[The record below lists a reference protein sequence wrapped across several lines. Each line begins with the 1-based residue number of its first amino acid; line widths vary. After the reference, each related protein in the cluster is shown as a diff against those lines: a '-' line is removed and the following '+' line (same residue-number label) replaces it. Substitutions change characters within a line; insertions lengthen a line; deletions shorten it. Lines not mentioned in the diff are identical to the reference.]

1 MTSARHSHHA
11 ARDIARPLIEHP
23 PALVSLIVLACMLG
37 FCFLGPLLYHSNTLH
52 TNLAASL
59 QPPGPG
65 RPLGTD
71 EYGFDELGRLM
82 QGGQTSIIVGVTAAL
97 CATVFGA
104 LWGALA
110 GLAGG
115 VVDVPMMRIVD
126 GLYAIPTL
134 FVVIVVSRIVTL
146 NLFTLILLVSYSAWL
161 APARLVRA
169 ETLSIRTRDY
179 VHSVTLMGGGT
190 ARKVIRHVIPN
201 TLGTIAVNS
210 TFQVADAVLTV
221 AALGYLGVGLPEPRT
236 DWGSMLSNGIQAAGS
251 GGWWVIYPPGIAIVL
266 VVVSLNFLGDFLA
279 RPA

>member
-1 MTSARHSHHA
+1 MTSAGYSYRAISG
-11 ARDIARPLIEHP
+11 IARPLMGRKS
-23 PALVSLIVLACMLG
+23 ALVSVVLLAAMLG
-37 FCFLGPLLYHSNTLH
+37 FCFLGPLFYHSNTVH
-52 TNLAASL
+52 TDLAMSL

-82 QGGQTSIIVGVTAAL
+82 EGGQTSIIVGVAAAL
-97 CATVFGA
+97 CATLFGA

-115 VVDVPMMRIVD
+115 VVDPAMMRVVD
-126 GLYAIPTL
+126 GLYAIPAL
-134 FVVIVVSRIVTL
+134 FVVIVVSRIFTL

-169 ETLSIRTRDY
+169 ETLSIRTREY
-179 VHSVTLMGGGT
+179 VHSVTLMGGST
-190 ARKVIRHVIPN
+190 ARKIVRHVIPN

-221 AALGYLGVGLPEPRT
+221 AALGYLGVGLAEPRT
-236 DWGSMLSNGIQAAGS
+236 DWGSMLSNGIQVAGA

-279 RPA
+279 RST